1 MADGN
6 TSTTPKPRKVRGT
19 GIFVGNEFNFQPCEQ
34 GEPTQLNVRTTTG
47 GKTYETTSEK
57 DPLKVAHLT
66 CPANAADPFA
76 EYVSQLERLGIKP
89 RKEKKMLEKQ
99 RVVCEEGMQVFL
111 ESGQGRLTFQ
121 GCIDLHQNLNW
132 QSELMRL
139 MQIVMRTLPI
149 NKRFTS
155 LIAKLKKGGQ
165 NHA

>member
-1 MADGN
+1 MTQTTN
-6 TSTTPKPRKVRGT
+6 TQPKPRKLRGWAT
-19 GIFVGNEFNFQPCEQ
+19 YEGDEFTFK
-34 GEPTQLNVRTTTG
+34 PTEEGSPSQLNV
-47 GKTYETTSEK
+47 KTCKGAKTFETTSETK
-57 DPLKVAHLT
+57 PLRVAHLT
-66 CPANAADPFA
+66 CPANAADPYA

-139 MQIVMRTLPI
+139 MQIIMRNLPV
-149 NKRFTS
+149 NKRFTT
-155 LIAKLKKGGQ
+155 LISKIRKGGQ
-165 NHA
+165 NHV